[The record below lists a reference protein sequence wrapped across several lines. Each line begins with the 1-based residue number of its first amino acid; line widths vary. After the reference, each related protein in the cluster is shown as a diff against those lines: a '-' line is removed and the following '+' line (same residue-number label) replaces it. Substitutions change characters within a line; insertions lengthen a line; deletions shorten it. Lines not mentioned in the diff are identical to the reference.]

1 MAIDLSALFGQQ
13 PDYSQ
18 FISPAETQRMQ
29 SGAGQQALLNA
40 AIALLGQSGQTRQPI
55 STGQLLGSALG
66 AGMEG
71 YNQSFDRSLKQMVT
85 NMQLEEFKRKRQAQE
100 MARGAITQTPVPI
113 PMATG
118 QGSQL
123 EMLSRPEFGG
133 DMAAAETVGAL
144 RANLP
149 TKTSV
154 DLNKLIQA
162 IAVTDPIEAAK
173 LMSKEPK
180 ESFRPLSAEE
190 KTQLGLP
197 KDQSF
202 QVSSS
207 GKIDQVSKGEL
218 VKNIIGGEVSPFEK
232 KSQEKL
238 AENYVTIAD
247 SGRTARRSLSDINR
261 LESLLEKTSTGFG
274 ASAKLAAGNIGIVTK
289 GLSELQAAEA
299 LINKLV
305 PQQRPPGSGTMSDAD
320 LELYKKSVVR
330 IINQPGANK
339 LIIESTKDINNYI
352 VKEAD
357 IANQV
362 LNGKISREEADRKFA
377 ELGNPVQDFF
387 KKNPSI
393 IGGSPSTKGVKFLG
407 FEPIPTGKK

>member
-71 YNQSFDRSLKQMVT
+71 YNQSFDRTLKQMVT

-162 IAVTDPIEAAK
+162 ISVTDPVEAAK

-218 VKNIIGGEVSPFEK
+218 VKNIIGKGDSELEKLDAQQIAAMSAKAISASEFARNASAIDTLLKGKGGGIPVKVGAELATALNLPSETATANALATALQTRAATQVRAAGSGSTSDLEFKAYLSVFPSLANTEQGRTLMAKGLQAFAERDALIEK
-232 KSQEKL
+232 KARELFRDK
-238 AENYVTIAD
+238 NYSAQAIVEYD
-247 SGRTARRSLSDINR
+247 RSLGSVLGEEFKPFI
-261 LESLLEKTSTGFG
+261 GQAG
-274 ASAKLAAGNIGIVTK
+274 AT
-289 GLSELQAAEA
+289 
-299 LINKLV
+299 
-305 PQQRPPGSGTMSDAD
+305 QRRD
-320 LELYKKSVVR
+320 LR
-330 IINQPGANK
+330 
-339 LIIESTKDINNYI
+339 T
-352 VKEAD
+352 
-357 IANQV
+357 
-362 LNGKISREEADRKFA
+362 
-377 ELGNPVQDFF
+377 
-387 KKNPSI
+387 
-393 IGGSPSTKGVKFLG
+393 
-407 FEPIPTGKK
+407 PTPTR

>member
-1 MAIDLSALFGQQ
+1 MAIDLSTLFGQQ

-18 FISPAETQRMQ
+18 LLSPAEQQRMQ
-29 SGAGQQALLNA
+29 SNAGQQALLNS

-55 STGQLLGSALG
+55 STGQLFGSALG

-71 YNQSFDRSLKQMVT
+71 YNQSFDRTLKQMIT
-85 NMQLEEFKRKRQAQE
+85 GMQLEDFKRKRQAQE

-118 QGSQL
+118 EGSQL

-133 DMAAAETVGAL
+133 DMAMAETVGAL
-144 RANLP
+144 RGNLP

-154 DLNKLIQA
+154 DINKLIQA
-162 IAVTDPIEAAK
+162 IAIESPIEAAK

-190 KTQLGLP
+190 KKQLGLP

-218 VKNIIGGEVSPFEK
+218 VRNIIGGEEGAFVK

-247 SGRTARRSLSDINR
+247 SGRTARRSLSDITR
-261 LESLLEKTSTGFG
+261 LESLLEKTPTGFG
-274 ASAKLAAGNIGIVTK
+274 ASAKLAAGNIGIATK
-289 GLSELQAAEA
+289 GLSELQAADA

-362 LNGKISREEADRKFA
+362 LNGKISREDADRKFA

-407 FEPIPTGKK
+407 FE

>member
-18 FISPAETQRMQ
+18 LISPAEQQRLQ
-29 SGAGQQALLNA
+29 SNAGQQALLNS
-40 AIALLGQSGQTRQPI
+40 AIALLAQSGRTREPI
-55 STGQLLGSALG
+55 STGQLFGSALG

-71 YNQSFDRSLKQMVT
+71 YNQSFDRTLKQMVT
-85 NMQLEEFKRKRQAQE
+85 GMQLEDFKRKKQAQE

-113 PMATG
+113 TMATG

-133 DMAAAETVGAL
+133 DMATAETVGAL

-162 IAVTDPIEAAK
+162 IAIESPLEAAK

-202 QVSSS
+202 QISSS
-207 GKIDQVSKGEL
+207 GKIDQVSRGEL
-218 VKNIIGGEVSPFEK
+218 VKNVIGG
-232 KSQEKL
+232 
-238 AENYVTIAD
+238 AETEYSKFV
-247 SGRTARRSLSDINR
+247 G
-261 LESLLEKTSTGFG
+261 KTKGERDYSTFD
-274 ASAKLAAGNIGIVTK
+274 AAQKAAGNLPKINATLNELQTSEAITGLGSELFKNVERAKATFLADKKAGKKVTDTEYLDALLGSDIFPMISSLGIGAK
-289 GLSELQAAEA
+289 GLDTPAEREFLRQVMTGTTSMNKDTLVKLTTLRKDLEERA
-299 LINKLV
+299 INKFNEKVESGELDKFFSQTGERKQSINIPSV
-305 PQQRPPGSGTMSDAD
+305 PGLPPGVTVR
-320 LELYKKSVVR
+320 KK
-330 IINQPGANK
+330 
-339 LIIESTKDINNYI
+339 
-352 VKEAD
+352 
-357 IANQV
+357 
-362 LNGKISREEADRKFA
+362 
-377 ELGNPVQDFF
+377 
-387 KKNPSI
+387 
-393 IGGSPSTKGVKFLG
+393 
-407 FEPIPTGKK
+407 

>member
-55 STGQLLGSALG
+55 STGQILGSALG

-113 PMATG
+113 SMATG

-162 IAVTDPIEAAK
+162 IAIADPVEAAK

-218 VKNIIGGEVSPFEK
+218 VKNIIGKGDSELEKLDAQQIAAMSAKAISANEFARNASAIDTLLKGKGGGIPVKVGAELATALNLPSETATANALATALQTRAATQVRAAGSGSTSDLEFKAYLSVFPSLANTEQGRTLMAKGLQAFAERDALIEK
-232 KSQEKL
+232 KARELFRDKNYSAQAIAEYDRSLGAVLGEEFKPYLSQQTKPQ
-238 AENYVTIAD
+238 
-247 SGRTARRSLSDINR
+247 RRS
-261 LESLLEKTSTGFG
+261 F
-274 ASAKLAAGNIGIVTK
+274 
-289 GLSELQAAEA
+289 
-299 LINKLV
+299 
-305 PQQRPPGSGTMSDAD
+305 
-320 LELYKKSVVR
+320 
-330 IINQPGANK
+330 
-339 LIIESTKDINNYI
+339 
-352 VKEAD
+352 
-357 IANQV
+357 
-362 LNGKISREEADRKFA
+362 
-377 ELGNPVQDFF
+377 
-387 KKNPSI
+387 
-393 IGGSPSTKGVKFLG
+393 
-407 FEPIPTGKK
+407 

>member
-18 FISPAETQRMQ
+18 LISPAEQQRLQ
-29 SGAGQQALLNA
+29 SNAGQQALLNS
-40 AIALLGQSGQTRQPI
+40 AIALLAQSGQTRQPI

-71 YNQSFDRSLKQMVT
+71 YNQSFDRTLKQMIT
-85 NMQLEEFKRKRQAQE
+85 GMQLEDFKRKRQAQE
-100 MARGAITQTPVPI
+100 MARQAVSPQPVPI

-118 QGSQL
+118 EGSQL
-123 EMLSRPEFGG
+123 DMLQKQIADFG
-133 DMAAAETVGAL
+133 AEGANITAGAL
-144 RANLP
+144 MSNPNLP
-149 TKTSV
+149 TKPQL
-154 DLNKLIQA
+154 DINKLIQA
-162 IAVTDPIEAAK
+162 IAISDPVEAAK
-173 LMSKEPK
+173 LMTKEPK
-180 ESFRPLSAEE
+180 ESFRPLSTEE
-190 KTQLGLP
+190 KRQFGLP
-197 KDQSF
+197 QDQSF
-202 QVSSS
+202 QISSS

-407 FEPIPTGKK
+407 FE

>member
-1 MAIDLSALFGQQ
+1 MAIDLSTLFGQQ

-18 FISPAETQRMQ
+18 LLSPAEQQRMQ
-29 SGAGQQALLNA
+29 SNAGQQALLNS

-55 STGQLLGSALG
+55 STGQLFGSALG

-71 YNQSFDRSLKQMVT
+71 YNQSFDRTLKQMIT
-85 NMQLEEFKRKRQAQE
+85 GMQLEDFKRKRQAQE

-118 QGSQL
+118 EGSQL

-133 DMAAAETVGAL
+133 DMAMAETVGAL
-144 RANLP
+144 RGNLP

-154 DLNKLIQA
+154 DINKLIQA
-162 IAVTDPIEAAK
+162 IAIESPIEAAK

-190 KTQLGLP
+190 KKQLGLP

-218 VKNIIGGEVSPFEK
+218 VRNIIGGEEGAFVK

-247 SGRTARRSLSDINR
+247 SGRTARRSLSDITR
-261 LESLLEKTSTGFG
+261 LESLLEKTPTGFG
-274 ASAKLAAGNIGIVTK
+274 ASAKLAAGNIGIATK
-289 GLSELQAAEA
+289 GLSELQAADA

-387 KKNPSI
+387 NKNPSI

-407 FEPIPTGKK
+407 FE